1 VSAESAALELVK
13 KLERAV
19 TLAVI
24 VMLCIVV
31 VLSTIELGFFLA
43 KDIFAPPI
51 FFPGID
57 QLLDIFGR
65 VLLVLIGIELTESM
79 RAFAAE
85 GAVRAEVVLRVAMI
99 AVARKIIILEPGQVS
114 GFLLLAV
121 AALLVGLS
129 VAYRVFVRK
138 SPLGGRGALQ
148 ARLARRPSR

>member
-1 VSAESAALELVK
+1 VSLENALDLVR
-13 KLERAV
+13 KLERWV

-24 VMLCIVV
+24 AMLCIVV
-31 VLSTIELGFFLA
+31 VLSTVELGFYLA
-43 KDIFAPPI
+43 KDILAPPI

-65 VLLVLIGIELTESM
+65 VLLVIIGIELLESM

-99 AVARKIIILEPGQVS
+99 AIARKIIILEPGQAS
-114 GFLLLAV
+114 GILLLAV

-129 VAYRVFVRK
+129 IAYRVFVR
-138 SPLGGRGALQ
+138 GGPPGRRPTLRAG
-148 ARLARRPSR
+148 LARKPSR